1 MKIDPSLLTQVG
13 LEPDTSSARKPGQN
27 DPLAPASQASSDIHI
42 KLSPTL
48 QGIEKTLASLDINQS
63 RVDAIM
69 QALASGQYQISS
81 KRIANGLI
89 STSLQHLVDGGKS

>member
-13 LEPDTSSARKPGQN
+13 LEPDTGSTRKPRQN
-27 DPLAPASQASSDIHI
+27 DPLAPARQAGGDIQI

-63 RVDAIM
+63 RVDAIK
-69 QALASGQYQISS
+69 QALASGQYQISPE
-81 KRIANGLI
+81 RIANGLI
-89 STSLQHLVDGGKS
+89 STSMQHLVNGDKS

>member
-1 MKIDPSLLTQVG
+1 MKIDPSLLTQAG
-13 LEPDTSSARKPGQN
+13 LEPDTSSTRKPKQN
-27 DPLAPASQASSDIHI
+27 DPLAPASQAGSDIQI

-63 RVDAIM
+63 RVDAIK

-81 KRIANGLI
+81 ERIANGLI
-89 STSLQHLVDGGKS
+89 STSMQNLVDGDKP